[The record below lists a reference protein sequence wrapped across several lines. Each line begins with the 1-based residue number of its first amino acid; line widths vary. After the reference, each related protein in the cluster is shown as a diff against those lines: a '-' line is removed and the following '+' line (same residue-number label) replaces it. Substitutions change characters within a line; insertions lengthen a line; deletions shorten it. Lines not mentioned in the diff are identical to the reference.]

1 MLNDKWKRIH
11 MEEENTY
18 GRKGSGLEKKRETK
32 KIDLYFTDIQKKI
45 ILNEKKMVRNITNRK
60 PI

>member
-1 MLNDKWKRIH
+1 MTSGREYIWKKRIW
-11 MEEENTY
+11 T
-18 GRKGSGLEKKRETK
+18 RKKERDKKNN
-32 KIDLYFTDIQKKI
+32 LYFTDIQKKI